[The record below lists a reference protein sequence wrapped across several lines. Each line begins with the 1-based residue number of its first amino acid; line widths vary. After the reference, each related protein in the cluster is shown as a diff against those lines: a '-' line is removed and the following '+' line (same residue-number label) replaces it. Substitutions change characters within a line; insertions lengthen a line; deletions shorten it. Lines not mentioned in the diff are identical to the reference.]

1 MSATHRLGWRD
12 WADGVSEAIKHALYA
27 LDHTWVDAKDPLKRA
42 IEYTVSMAYATKRET
57 VGDRTY
63 GLMAPII
70 WNIDAALAIQMVL
83 DDGPRDIAPGV
94 DDRHVM
100 TSAIP
105 ALLRHALISLDEYTS
120 AMARHDKGHSR

>member
-1 MSATHRLGWRD
+1 MSEIYRPGWRD
-12 WADGVSEAIKHALYA
+12 WAGGVSEAIKHALYA

-83 DDGPRDIAPGV
+83 DDGPRDIAPDM
-94 DDRHVM
+94 DDRHAM

-105 ALLRHALISLDEYTS
+105 ALLRHALVLLDEYAS
-120 AMARHDKGHSR
+120 AMDRHDKEHSR